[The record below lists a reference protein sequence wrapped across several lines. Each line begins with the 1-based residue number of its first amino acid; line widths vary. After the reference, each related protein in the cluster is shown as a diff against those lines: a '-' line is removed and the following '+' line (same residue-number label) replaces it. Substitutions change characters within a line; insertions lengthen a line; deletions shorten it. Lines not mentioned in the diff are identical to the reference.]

1 MYWYKSLAI
10 TLQSLNNHCNPKPNK
25 KSYNPISLLSYS
37 IQLANYLRK
46 LLVKKC
52 NMLAFNIVQFFSL
65 LNHHILSSILDKV
78 GFDPKISIFFW
89 NYLVS
94 RKTKYFWNSFSSSFF
109 QCWYWSRTGLSPFS
123 NTVCLIPLFYFS
135 HFWKIVKKSKNPNFH
150 SFFCRQ

>member
-1 MYWYKSLAI
+1 MQFLSISNNFIHLCQLNRLRQRSTLDASI
-10 TLQSLNNHCNPKPNK
+10 TLIHFIHMGWVK
-25 KSYNPISLLSYS
+25 
-37 IQLANYLRK
+37 NYTTS
-46 LLVKKC
+46 
-52 NMLAFNIVQFFSL
+52 MLAFNIVQFFSL